1 MVGEN
6 RSGKGTDGGMRERE
20 EEERRREQD
29 EGERVGKWRG

>member
-1 MVGEN
+1 M
-6 RSGKGTDGGMRERE
+6 GKEQTGGMRERE